1 MNTTE
6 FLNFRERL
14 KTNLNAIDS
23 VTGLA
28 FLGSSADIS
37 RIDEWSDHDFFVFA
51 TDGQAEALRHD
62 ITWLP
67 DYDDIALFVR
77 ETEHGVKVIYN
88 SGHVLEFAVFED
100 DWELSG
106 VNAFEVTLDKASI
119 LDRLSAAQVRSIPK
133 PLDVDREFSL
143 FLAHLLIGTGRFRR
157 GEILSASQFINSFCM
172 SSVVRLVTELCP
184 TVPDSDELADNQNS
198 FRRFEARYPKL
209 AQELAA
215 LQRMDVESAACA
227 MLEIVTATLADHLNQ
242 GHLEQVSVVKKRL
255 NWQRAIRNPVV

>member
-28 FLGSSADIS
+28 FVGSAADNS
-37 RIDEWSDHDFFVFA
+37 RADEWSDHDFFVFA
-51 TDGQAEALRHD
+51 TDGHAEALRQD

-67 DYDDIALFVR
+67 DYADVALFVR
-77 ETEHGVKVIYN
+77 ETEHGLKVIYN
-88 SGHVLEFAVFED
+88 NGHVLEFAIFED

-106 VNAFEVTLDKASI
+106 VNAFEVTLDKAI
-119 LDRLSAAQVRSIPK
+119 IMDRLAAAQTRSIPK
-133 PLDVDREFSL
+133 PLNPDREFSL

-157 GEILSASQFINSFCM
+157 GEILSASQFINSFCLN
-172 SSVVRLVTELCP
+172 SAIRLVTALCP
-184 TVPDSDELADNQNS
+184 PAYGSEDSSDNQNP
-198 FRRFEARYPKL
+198 FRRFEVRYPQF
-209 AQELAA
+209 AHELAA
-215 LQRMDVESAACA
+215 LQRMDVESAARA
-227 MLEIVTATLADHLNQ
+227 MLELVTAALADRLDQ

-255 NWQRAIRNPVV
+255 NW